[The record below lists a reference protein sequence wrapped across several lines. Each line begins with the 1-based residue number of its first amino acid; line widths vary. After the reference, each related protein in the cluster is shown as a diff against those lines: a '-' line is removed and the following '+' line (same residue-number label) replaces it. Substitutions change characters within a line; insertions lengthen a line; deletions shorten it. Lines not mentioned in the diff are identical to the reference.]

1 MWRFH
6 LLVLFIIWLLKTV
19 KPQSSAPEVE
29 KDLNSDIN
37 LKIKMISTDTIQF
50 TITYSSVG
58 WVGIGLGTRMAGADI
73 ITVEANG
80 DDGVMKDRHALRNG
94 IEPPLD
100 TVNNWVLKTV
110 RNGSKNI
117 YFITRKLNT
126 GDTEDNII
134 VNGTNNMIFAYGPTS
149 TIKYHTSARRS
160 PFSMTIDVYTGV
172 ISTGEGILTIDNS
185 NINRHGIM
193 MYVAWGWLSIDSQW

>member
-1 MWRFH
+1 
-6 LLVLFIIWLLKTV
+6 
-19 KPQSSAPEVE
+19 
-29 KDLNSDIN
+29 
-37 LKIKMISTDTIQF
+37 
-50 TITYSSVG
+50 
-58 WVGIGLGTRMAGADI
+58 MAGADI

-193 MYVAWGWLSIDSQW
+193 MYVAWGWLSIAMIITGRYSKYFIFWRIYLHGFIGLSILTITSVAIYSVNKK